1 MERDIGKTLS
11 EPQVREIVRSATA
24 GDSLNTSTPEQFELI
39 KKLLVEYKRVGLRVC
54 LLDDD
59 GYILRQISSRS
70 RAEAIEPGF
79 NSQQKQVLKALERV
93 LLACERENIS
103 LVGYS
108 DSLVAV
114 PKALLH
120 TDLASAEAREMETFG
135 VYIGADLLKP

>member
-1 MERDIGKTLS
+1 MEKDIGKTLS
-11 EPQVREIVRSATA
+11 EPQVREIVRGAKA
-24 GDSLNTSTPEQFELI
+24 GDSLNTSTPEQFDLI

-59 GYILRQISSRS
+59 GYILRQVSSRS
-70 RAEAIEPGF
+70 RTEAIESGF
-79 NSQQKQVLKALERV
+79 NAQQKQVLKALERV
-93 LLACERENIS
+93 LQACERENIA

-114 PKALLH
+114 PKTLLH